1 MSANVPLTIQRY
13 SDNEFVEGQQPIT
26 ASEATVMVTSDCNAT
41 TYVPQ
46 VTFSGASSDGK
57 KMIDTIDVNVQGVP
71 SGDMPY
77 LESSSYYAAWSTE
90 DYWCRHSQTQSPGPA
105 PAVTSRKTRLNEGRA
120 FSIRKLFQRLK
131 LLWSNEIATATDQLD
146 LISST
151 NVCNVNVEIMIDG
164 CSHSVDVSDSTPTVR
179 VIDSTLNNT
188 QYEPSSEDQCVTNIE
203 TDILFNSIVK
213 KKKVRRGIN
222 EKECYRPV
230 PGRPF
235 VDSLGKNLHAEA
247 VVVGKA
253 EVQSEGVWSARDVYE
268 QVDAGRSLSASSSFD
283 NSTSTISS
291 NQLRLGQQ
299 WKKNALGEHASIAS
313 FSAFSIAL
321 MTNGAPSELVE
332 NALIAGLDEIRHAQT
347 SFDIASKLLGEIVIP
362 GPLPPSKHE
371 FDHDLKTLAM
381 AVAKE
386 GCVDET
392 LSALELAAEI
402 HLLNAILNEAVSG
415 TKYDDIDHEVL
426 TWIRDELHT
435 IASEE
440 SNHAALAWRTIDWVC
455 SIDSDVCNAVK
466 EQVLNEDELEKA
478 FHRRFG
484 TGGHEILEEM
494 KDGWKKISSR
504 VDSSA
509 QDCMNGDRN
518 LSS

>member
-1 MSANVPLTIQRY
+1 M
-13 SDNEFVEGQQPIT
+13 
-26 ASEATVMVTSDCNAT
+26 
-41 TYVPQ
+41 
-46 VTFSGASSDGK
+46 
-57 KMIDTIDVNVQGVP
+57 
-71 SGDMPY
+71 
-77 LESSSYYAAWSTE
+77 
-90 DYWCRHSQTQSPGPA
+90 
-105 PAVTSRKTRLNEGRA
+105 
-120 FSIRKLFQRLK
+120 
-131 LLWSNEIATATDQLD
+131 
-146 LISST
+146 
-151 NVCNVNVEIMIDG
+151 
-164 CSHSVDVSDSTPTVR
+164 
-179 VIDSTLNNT
+179 
-188 QYEPSSEDQCVTNIE
+188 
-203 TDILFNSIVK
+203 
-213 KKKVRRGIN
+213 
-222 EKECYRPV
+222 
-230 PGRPF
+230 
-235 VDSLGKNLHAEA
+235 DSLGKNLHAEA
-247 VVVGKA
+247 VMVGKA
-253 EVQSEGVWSARDVYE
+253 EVGSEGAWSARDVYE
-268 QVDAGRSLSASSSFD
+268 QVDAKRSLSASSSFD

-299 WKKNALGEHASIAS
+299 WKKSALGEHASIAS

-332 NALIAGLDEIRHAQT
+332 SALIAGLDEIRHAQT

-415 TKYDDIDHEVL
+415 TKYDGIDHDVL
-426 TWIRDELHT
+426 TWIRDELYT

-484 TGGHEILEEM
+484 TGGHEILEVM
-494 KDGWKKISSR
+494 KDGWKKISSH
-504 VDSSA
+504 VDTGA
-509 QDCMNGDRN
+509 LDCTNGDDKVEESIIMKMTEN
-518 LSS
+518 VVAGISCK

>member
-1 MSANVPLTIQRY
+1 MAHVLFIISSPVFVSSKTLQGVESPGNYIIYGEYIDNLQYDGPIKVSANVPLTIHRY

-57 KMIDTIDVNVQGVP
+57 KMIDTIDVNVRGVP

-105 PAVTSRKTRLNEGRA
+105 PEENEGRA

-213 KKKVRRGIN
+213 KKKIRRGGIN

-230 PGRPF
+230 PGRP
-235 VDSLGKNLHAEA
+235 LWI
-247 VVVGKA
+247 
-253 EVQSEGVWSARDVYE
+253 VWVRIY
-268 QVDAGRSLSASSSFD
+268 
-283 NSTSTISS
+283 
-291 NQLRLGQQ
+291 
-299 WKKNALGEHASIAS
+299 
-313 FSAFSIAL
+313 
-321 MTNGAPSELVE
+321 MP
-332 NALIAGLDEIRHAQT
+332 
-347 SFDIASKLLGEIVIP
+347 KLLWLVR
-362 GPLPPSKHE
+362 
-371 FDHDLKTLAM
+371 LK
-381 AVAKE
+381 
-386 GCVDET
+386 
-392 LSALELAAEI
+392 
-402 HLLNAILNEAVSG
+402 
-415 TKYDDIDHEVL
+415 
-426 TWIRDELHT
+426 
-435 IASEE
+435 
-440 SNHAALAWRTIDWVC
+440 
-455 SIDSDVCNAVK
+455 
-466 EQVLNEDELEKA
+466 
-478 FHRRFG
+478 
-484 TGGHEILEEM
+484 
-494 KDGWKKISSR
+494 
-504 VDSSA
+504 
-509 QDCMNGDRN
+509 
-518 LSS
+518 